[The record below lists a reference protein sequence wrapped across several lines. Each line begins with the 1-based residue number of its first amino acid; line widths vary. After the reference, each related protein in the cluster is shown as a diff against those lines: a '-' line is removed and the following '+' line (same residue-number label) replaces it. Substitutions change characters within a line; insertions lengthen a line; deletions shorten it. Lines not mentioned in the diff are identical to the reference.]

1 MSSDVITQAHWNSLH
16 VARRVRDIAKSMT
29 RLSRLGRSI
38 FPMTSHRGRGVEEP
52 AVGLKVSEPPQSLIR
67 GPPRATS
74 DDCASARHRC
84 YLCISRSGLGLP
96 ALPSSPRSAGA
107 RLGTCPGGGRHGG
120 GTGPG
125 VVGGAKIVLGTDP
138 RPPPGGRRESAGA
151 GTGTRGN
158 VGHPPRPPP
167 QPRPKIFP
175 RSAVAR

>member
-1 MSSDVITQAHWNSLH
+1 MSSDVITQPTWNRLH

-38 FPMTSHRGRGVEEP
+38 FPMSSHRAPGVEEP

-67 GPPRATS
+67 GPLGAAS

-96 ALPSSPRSAGA
+96 ALASSPRSAGA

-120 GTGPG
+120 GTGPRG
-125 VVGGAKIVLGTDP
+125 VGRAKIVVGAGP
-138 RPPPGGRRESAGA
+138 RPLPGGRRESALA
-151 GTGTRGN
+151 WTGTPGKL
-158 VGHPPRPPP
+158 G
-167 QPRPKIFP
+167 Q
-175 RSAVAR
+175 S

>member
-1 MSSDVITQAHWNSLH
+1 MSSDVITQPTWNRLH

-38 FPMTSHRGRGVEEP
+38 FPMTSHRAPGVEEP

-67 GPPRATS
+67 GPPRAVS

-107 RLGTCPGGGRHGG
+107 RPGTCAGGGRHGG
-120 GTGPG
+120 RAGPR
-125 VVGGAKIVLGTDP
+125 VVRGADVFLWGRP
-138 RPPPGGRRESAGA
+138 R
-151 GTGTRGN
+151 
-158 VGHPPRPPP
+158 
-167 QPRPKIFP
+167 
-175 RSAVAR
+175 

>member
-1 MSSDVITQAHWNSLH
+1 MSSDVITQPTWNRLQ

-38 FPMTSHRGRGVEEP
+38 FPMNAHRGPGVEEP

-120 GTGPG
+120 GASPRG
-125 VVGGAKIVLGTDP
+125 VAGAKILFWTE
-138 RPPPGGRRESAGA
+138 PPPPPWGARESALALA
-151 GTGTRGN
+151 G
-158 VGHPPRPPP
+158 PPRNRWGPPRASP
-167 QPRPKIFP
+167 PSP
-175 RSAVAR
+175 

>member
-1 MSSDVITQAHWNSLH
+1 MSADVITQPTWNRLQ

-38 FPMTSHRGRGVEEP
+38 FPMNAHRGPGVEEP

-67 GPPRATS
+67 GPPRAAS

-96 ALPSSPRSAGA
+96 PLPSSPRSAGA

-125 VVGGAKIVLGTDP
+125 VVGGGKLVWGAGP
-138 RPPPGGRRESAGA
+138 RPLPGGGGER
-151 GTGTRGN
+151 
-158 VGHPPRPPP
+158 
-167 QPRPKIFP
+167 
-175 RSAVAR
+175 AV